1 MKNKIIGAALI
12 AALGIGVIGC
22 GNKVD
27 EKKLVELTGD
37 KNFAQIK
44 QAWQNSILQDKKN
57 DAKIYSYWLEENGEK
72 AQSTFN
78 ADSFEQS
85 FMMKYNKGIEDS
97 KKKMSEME
105 KSVDK
110 AITEAKQKGY
120 FEIDYTIARAIR
132 HEKQMAS
139 FAAFSSAFVR
149 HTYIP
154 FLSKQLKKISDAN
167 IELKK
172 QRDDEMTKEINGGT

>member
-1 MKNKIIGAALI
+1 MKRKIIGAALI

-27 EKKLVELTGD
+27 EKRLVELTGD

-44 QAWQNSILQDKKN
+44 QAWQNSILQDKKD
-57 DAKIYSYWLEENGEK
+57 DAKVYAYWLEENGQK
-72 AQSTFN
+72 AQATFN
-78 ADSFEQS
+78 AKAFEQS
-85 FMMKYNKGIEDS
+85 FMMKYDEGIT
-97 KKKMSEME
+97 KTRKKMKEMSV
-105 KSVDK
+105 SVDK
-110 AITEAKQKGY
+110 TIAEAKQKGY

-172 QRDDEMTKEINGGT
+172 QRDDEITKEINGGR